1 MSGLRRNR
9 HLASIC
15 FGGGVVFAMG
25 FGVLYIAEQ
34 QVKEPDFM
42 TPEEEEVESEGW
54 FDQTLASWDEL
65 RADSS
70 APQLPEKVVIVFIQR
85 ASAVEELRKVIN
97 PERLVFSDE
106 QAIAMSNGRIVAT
119 DRDAASNVLNELH
132 WIDLPMEMWDRG
144 SLGQRLGHVKVASGG
159 GVGKMSEADAARY
172 EVLANKAQLTMIE
185 SRELLEFMEKRGEI

>member
-1 MSGLRRNR
+1 MNGLRRNR

-15 FGGGVVFAMG
+15 FGSGVAFALG

-42 TPEEEEVESEGW
+42 TQEEVETEGW
-54 FDQTLASWDEL
+54 FDQTLASWNEW
-65 RADSS
+65 RANSS
-70 APQLPEKVVIVFIQR
+70 APLPEKVVIVFIQR
-85 ASAVEELRKVIN
+85 SEAVEELRKVID

-144 SLGQRLGHVKVASGG
+144 SLGQRLGHVQVADGG
-159 GVGKMSEADAARY
+159 GVGKMTEADMARY
-172 EVLANKAQLTMIE
+172 EVLANQAQLTMME

>member
-1 MSGLRRNR
+1 MNGLRRNR

-15 FGGGVVFAMG
+15 FGSGVAFALG

-42 TPEEEEVESEGW
+42 TQEEVETEGW
-54 FDQTLASWDEL
+54 FDQTLASWNEW
-65 RADSS
+65 RANSS
-70 APQLPEKVVIVFIQR
+70 APLPEKVVIVFIQR
-85 ASAVEELRKVIN
+85 SEAVEELRKVID

-144 SLGQRLGHVKVASGG
+144 SLGQRLGHVQVADGG
-159 GVGKMSEADAARY
+159 GVGNMTEADMARY
-172 EVLANKAQLTMIE
+172 EVLANQAQLTMME